1 MSAALIIL
9 LVAVVMLVVAVV
21 GTGLRKR
28 QEADEGDI
36 QWNRIGDRLRRL
48 QANMEKYKV
57 MTPALL
63 EETPDDKLIEAVLSN
78 LWAKM
83 APDMSDASAV
93 MAGQNTE
100 RQHLF
105 ALYSI
110 TGGIGQDGVAATK
123 QGSDGHWGPMAV
135 QALEEMG
142 MPQSATLL
150 HEGLSVD
157 GEEADS
163 FQGPYLETFDGEG
176 GKERMVAY
184 IRTHAKDF
192 SDLT

>member
-1 MSAALIIL
+1 MSMALIIL
-9 LVAVVMLVVAVV
+9 LVAVVMLAVAVV

-28 QEADEGDI
+28 QEPDGEGM

-83 APDMSDASAV
+83 APDMSDAAAI
-93 MAGQNTE
+93 MAGQNAQ

-110 TGGIGQDGVAATK
+110 TGGIGQDGVAATR
-123 QGSDGHWGPMAV
+123 QGPDGHWGSVAV

-142 MPQSATLL
+142 MLQSATLL
-150 HEGLSVD
+150 HEGLSAD
-157 GEEADS
+157 GEEADA
-163 FQGPYLETFDGEG
+163 FQEPYLETFDGEG

-184 IRTHAKDF
+184 IRAHAKDF
-192 SDLT
+192 LDLT